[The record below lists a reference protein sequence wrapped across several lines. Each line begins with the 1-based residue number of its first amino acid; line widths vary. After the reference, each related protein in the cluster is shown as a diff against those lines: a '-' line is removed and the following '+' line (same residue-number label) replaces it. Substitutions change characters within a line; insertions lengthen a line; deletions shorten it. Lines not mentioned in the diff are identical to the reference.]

1 MSTSSMPVSSS
12 DNARVMP
19 PMAPPM
25 MEIRIRHCLRSMAG
39 QRRRNEARVSARIR
53 KLGEHRDRRDG
64 RMGLQYA
71 VVLLTDDD
79 RPGEAAQL
87 TSLYDGRI

>member
-1 MSTSSMPVSSS
+1 
-12 DNARVMP
+12 
-19 PMAPPM
+19 MAPPM
-25 MEIRIRHCLRSMAG
+25 MEILIRHYLRSMAG

-79 RPGEAAQL
+79 RR
-87 TSLYDGRI
+87 GRRCS